1 MSTPDPEHSKRG
13 ARGNGSKQ
21 KHLRIRCKDEDGCG
35 WKGVRA
41 SPRNRKTKGQILAK
55 PCPKCGG
62 PVYRPEKKRMYQ
74 IAAQKR
80 LLASIPEEDRV
91 AMSSTRAIKT
101 DLNAAV
107 IAETCELIEKGNFP
121 STAAQAAG
129 IPRECFNDWMLK
141 GRRGWAKQEDTIFS
155 RFYLQIEQS
164 KALAEASLVNLGLG
178 KVENNQS
185 TWMGAYRHLE
195 SFSRDNWLKPQEINV
210 NAHTKIEHS
219 IDVPPEPP
227 QSHAEWLARKR
238 EREIEAEY
246 EVQDG

>member
-41 SPRNRKTKGQILAK
+41 SPRNRKTIRL
-55 PCPKCGG
+55 
-62 PVYRPEKKRMYQ
+62 YQ

-195 SFSRDNWLKPQEINV
+195 SFSRDNWLKTQEINV